1 MAAGRAS
8 HGASRRAGR
17 QVQDGHADT
26 ILTAVK
32 RRFLRAL
39 FASLAVAAI
48 AAPAAGAAAPRV
60 LAVEFEN
67 DVNPVTADYLT
78 GAIDHANE
86 DGFAAVVILLDTPGG
101 LSESMRDIYK
111 AELASK
117 VPVIVYVAPDGA
129 RAASAGVWIGQ
140 AGDVLAMA
148 PGTNLGSST
157 PVSVGG
163 EDIQR
168 DLRRKVVND
177 AAASLR
183 ALARTHGRNVKW
195 VDAAV
200 RRGSNLDAAEALQR
214 NVIDLVAPSL
224 PALLERVDGRKT
236 QPKGIVVRTAGA
248 RIERVEMSFWKRVLD
263 TLIDPNIIVLLMSL
277 GVLGITIELLNPG
290 LIFPGTVG
298 SISLVTGLFGLQV
311 LPISWAGLLLML
323 LAAGFFAA
331 ELFVPSHGALT
342 LAGAASFVVGALMLF
357 DPAGETYELSVWVA
371 VAVAGTLAAL
381 FGVAFAKALQAR
393 RSKPHTGRDELLGEI
408 GVVRRALDPDGLVF
422 VNGELWQARTGGAS
436 VRAGE
441 PVRVERVLGGL
452 VLEVA
457 PVEQP
462 VPVTPPA

>member
-1 MAAGRAS
+1 ME
-8 HGASRRAGR
+8 
-17 QVQDGHADT
+17 
-26 ILTAVK
+26 K
-32 RRFLRAL
+32 RCLRAF
-39 FASLAVAAI
+39 FASLAAAAI
-48 AAPAAGAAAPRV
+48 AAPAAGAATPRV

-67 DVNPVTADYLT
+67 GVNPVTADYLT
-78 GAIDHANE
+78 GAIGRANE
-86 DGFAAVVILLDTPGG
+86 DGFAAVVVLLDTPGG
-101 LSESMRDIYK
+101 LSEAMRDIYK

-117 VPVIVYVAPDGA
+117 IPVVVYVAPDGA

-140 AGDVLAMA
+140 AADVLAMA

-183 ALARTHGRNVKW
+183 ALARTHGRNVRW
-195 VDAAV
+195 VDDAV
-200 RRGSNLDAAEALQR
+200 RKGSNLDATEALRR
-214 NVIDLVAPSL
+214 NVIDLIAPSL
-224 PALLERVDGRKT
+224 PALLERIDGRKT
-236 QPKGIVVRTAGA
+236 KPKGLVVRTAGA
-248 RIERVEMSFWKRVLD
+248 QIERLEMSFWKRVLD

-277 GVLGITIELLNPG
+277 GVLGITVELLSPG

-298 SISLVTGLFGLQV
+298 AVSLVTGLFGLQV

-357 DPAGETYELSVWVA
+357 DPAGESYEVSIWVA
-371 VAVAGTLAAL
+371 LALAGTLAAL
-381 FGVAFAKALQAR
+381 VGVAFAKALQAR
-393 RSKPHTGRDELLGEI
+393 RAKPHTGSDELLGEI
-408 GVVRRALDPDGLVF
+408 GVVRRALEPEGLVF
-422 VNGELWQARTGGAS
+422 VHGELWQARAAGTP

-441 PVRVERVLGGL
+441 PVRVERVVDGL

-457 PVEQP
+457 PVEQR
-462 VPVTPPA
+462 VSVTPRA